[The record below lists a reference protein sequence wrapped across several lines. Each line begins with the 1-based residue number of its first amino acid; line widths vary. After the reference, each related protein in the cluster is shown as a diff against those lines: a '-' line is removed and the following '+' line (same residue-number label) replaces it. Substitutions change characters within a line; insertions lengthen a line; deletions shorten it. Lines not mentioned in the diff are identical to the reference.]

1 MDTIARLVRTVF
13 HAWFAAWILSACTLA
28 AQSPA
33 EWESVLKRLDRL
45 EEENR
50 QLRGELSGLRNQIS
64 AVHALAQAEERLDVT
79 ERQIREHAQ
88 TKVEASQRFPIRVT
102 GMALFNVFLNSRFS
116 GSSDN
121 PALASRAMG
130 NATGGASFRQSV
142 IGLQFHGPETLWGG
156 KVRGSVFADF
166 FAGTGDSLSQQA
178 RIRTASLE
186 VDWGTRS
193 ILAGQEKPIFAPRE
207 PNSLAQVGI
216 SPLTG
221 AGNLWRW
228 QPQLRFEQR
237 VPLGGATRLN
247 AQVGFLQTSEDI
259 ASVPGEYSST
269 VARRRPALE
278 GRFLFSHSLDETR
291 RVEFAP
297 GFHAST
303 SHLLGASV
311 PSNLFSLDWF
321 ANPWEKIEFSGA
333 AFSGQNIGHFGAP
346 RQGFTI
352 RPEYHV
358 VPVHSRGGWTQLTLL
373 ATRRLSFNFM
383 GGRHDDRNADLLAG
397 QVGKNTAGAANIMY
411 RLAPNVIMSLEASQ
425 VRTDY
430 LGTGLRINNHYDL
443 AVAYQF

>member
-1 MDTIARLVRTVF
+1 MSTSNRLARTPV
-13 HAWFAAWILSACTLA
+13 HAMFTAWMLFAGTLA

-33 EWESVLKRLDRL
+33 EWKSVLERLDRL

-50 QLRGELSGLRNQIS
+50 QLRGELSGLRSQIA
-64 AVHALAQAEERLDVT
+64 AVQPPAQAEERLEVA

-116 GSSDN
+116 GGSDN
-121 PALASRAMG
+121 PALASRAVG
-130 NATGGASFRQSV
+130 SATGGASFRQSV
-142 IGLQFHGPETLWGG
+142 IGLQFQGPQTLWGG
-156 KVRGSVFADF
+156 KVRGTIFADF

-178 RIRTASLE
+178 RIRTASME
-186 VDWGTRS
+186 IDWGTRS
-193 ILAGQEKPIFAPRE
+193 VLLGQEKPIFAPRE

-237 VPLGGATRLN
+237 IPLGGATRLN

-259 ASVPGEYSST
+259 VSVPGEYSST
-269 VARRRPALE
+269 LARRRPAIE
-278 GRFLFSHSLDETR
+278 GRFLLSHFLDETR
-291 RVEFAP
+291 RIELAP

-303 SHLLGASV
+303 SHLLDASV

-321 ANPWEKIEFSGA
+321 ANPWEKLEFSGA
-333 AFSGQNIGHFGAP
+333 FFSGQNIGHFGAP

-352 RPEYHV
+352 RPDYQV
-358 VPVHSRGGWTQLTLL
+358 IPVHSRGGWAQFTLL

-383 GGRHDDRNADLLAG
+383 GGRHDDRNSDLLAG
-397 QVGKNTAGAANIMY
+397 QVGKNTAGAANVMY

-425 VRTDY
+425 ARTDY

-443 AVAYQF
+443 ALAYLF